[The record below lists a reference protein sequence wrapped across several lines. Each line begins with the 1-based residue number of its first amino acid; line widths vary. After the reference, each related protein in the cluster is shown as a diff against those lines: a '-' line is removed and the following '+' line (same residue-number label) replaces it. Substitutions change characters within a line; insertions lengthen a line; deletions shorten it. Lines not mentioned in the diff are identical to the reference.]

1 MYKVLIR
8 PFLFL
13 FDPEKVH
20 HLVVF
25 LVKLTGYLPGIGK
38 FLQNRLTFTS
48 PRLATTVAGLR
59 FRNRVGLA
67 AGFDKN
73 AEFVKDFSR
82 FGFSF
87 YEIGTVTPLP
97 QPGNPLPRLFRL
109 PKDRALINRMG
120 FNNKGVEYAAEQL
133 KKRTYD
139 LIIGGNIGKNTLTP
153 NELAADDY
161 VFCFNTLYDWVDY
174 LTVNVSCP
182 NIAGLEKLQDQD
194 SLREILDRIML
205 ERNKRTIRKPVLL
218 KISPDLTIPHL
229 DEIISLLDQ
238 TGVDGIIATNTSTR
252 RSDLITDATRVQ
264 AIGSGGLS
272 GAPLKNRVI
281 ETISYICKQ
290 SGGKI
295 PVIAVGG
302 IITPQDAVD
311 MIRAG
316 ASLVQIYTGFIYA
329 GPMLV
334 KRINKAIDQY
344 LKQSSQ

>member
-8 PFLFL
+8 PFFFL

-20 HLVVF
+20 YLVVF
-25 LVKLTGYLPGIGK
+25 LVKLTGYLPGIGN
-38 FLQNRLTFTS
+38 FLQNWLNLTS
-48 PRLATTVAGLR
+48 PRLQTTVAGLH

-73 AEFVKDFSR
+73 ADFVKDFSR

-109 PKDRALINRMG
+109 PKDKALVNRMG

-133 KKRTYD
+133 KKRTGD

-153 NELAADDY
+153 NEQAAEDY
-161 VFCFNTLYDWVDY
+161 ALCFNTLYDRVDY

-218 KISPDLTIPHL
+218 KISPDLSLQHL
-229 DEIISLLDQ
+229 DEIISLAEQ

-252 RSDLITDATRVQ
+252 RSDLITDASHVQ
-264 AIGSGGLS
+264 AIGNGGLS
-272 GAPLKNRVI
+272 GAPLKNRVV
-281 ETISYICKQ
+281 ETVSYICKQ
-290 SGGKI
+290 SEGRI

-344 LKQSSQ
+344 LKQSFH